1 MSNIDTKE
9 YDLTLG
15 DTTVKL
21 FIKSSDTSGI
31 NFINVHQNEVTS
43 KEAGGRII
51 QQFGGRMLYIT
62 HGDGTPRNVEF
73 YLNGE
78 RYEFDPNR
86 IFDNVGAEASLK
98 EFGNFSEGALKAVR
112 NFAEKILDFLLP
124 SQDHVIALHNNYN
137 SPSYSFKSYF
147 SPPLSRDVLKIYPEV
162 CPESGTGEFF
172 YMTVEDWFEALKQKR
187 VFNIILQNNK
197 AVEDDGSLSVYAGE
211 NNIRYSNVEAEHGHL
226 EQQIDMLSA
235 MHSVLF
241 PNENQ
246 PSTVEL

>member
-9 YDLTLG
+9 YDLAIG

-43 KEAGGRII
+43 KEAGENII
-51 QQFGGRMLYIT
+51 EEFGGRMLYIT

-86 IFDNVGAEASLK
+86 MFDDVGAEASLR
-98 EFGNFSEGALKAVR
+98 EFGNFSEDALRAVK
-112 NFAEKILDFLLP
+112 NFAERILDFLLP
-124 SQDHVIALHNNYN
+124 GQDHVIALHNNHN

-147 SPPLSRDVLKIYPEV
+147 SPPLSHDVLKIYPEV
-162 CPESGTGEFF
+162 CPENGTGEFF
-172 YMTVEDWFEALKQKR
+172 YTTDEGWFNALKQKEI
-187 VFNIILQNNK
+187 FNIVLQNNK
-197 AVEDDGSLSVYAGE
+197 AVEDDGSLSVYASK
-211 NNIRYSNVEAEHGHL
+211 NHIQYSNVEAQHGHL

-241 PNENQ
+241 PNANQ
-246 PSTVEL
+246 PLFIDL

>member
-43 KEAGGRII
+43 KEAGERII

-86 IFDNVGAEASLK
+86 IFDNMGAEASLK

-172 YMTVEDWFEALKQKR
+172 YMTVEDWFEALKQKG